1 MGKNDP
7 LKFLSGFAKL
17 LSMRLTK
24 ESLKYRAEALRYI
37 AFAFMSPFS
46 MTVFLILT
54 DYDQS
59 LLKIKPLLFIFSCIL
74 LVIGLIFLLRGIEI
88 LETNFNLKKDD

>member
-1 MGKNDP
+1 
-7 LKFLSGFAKL
+7 
-17 LSMRLTK
+17 MRLTK

-88 LETNFNLKKDD
+88 LETNFDLKKDD

>member
-1 MGKNDP
+1 MGNFDP
-7 LKFLSGFAKL
+7 LKFSSGLAKL

-46 MTVFLILT
+46 VTVFVILT

-74 LVIGLIFLLRGIEI
+74 LVIGLIFLLRGIDI

>member
-1 MGKNDP
+1 
-7 LKFLSGFAKL
+7 
-17 LSMRLTK
+17 MRLTK

-46 MTVFLILT
+46 VTVFVILT

-74 LVIGLIFLLRGIEI
+74 LIIGLIFLLRGIDI
-88 LETNFNLKKDD
+88 LEMNLGLEKDD

>member
-1 MGKNDP
+1 LGKNDP
-7 LKFLSGFAKL
+7 LKFSSGLEKL